1 MTIFVFCL
9 SFISFHLMA
18 IDGDN
23 RCVVCVCVLFL
34 QRTIFFSVLASG
46 GFLVL
51 GGSKAINKWMLC
63 LACALFGMLSCSVDE
78 NEEPWMQPPWIL
90 DWLQKVRLKSICCYF
105 FYLQLCLN
113 RISKW
118 CDGKIFIKH
127 RPNAIASRVFLREWE
142 TIHEK
147 ENERKTKWTKFHT
160 K

>member
-23 RCVVCVCVLFL
+23 RCVVCVYYFYNE
-34 QRTIFFSVLASG
+34 QIFFSVLASG

-90 DWLQKVRLKSICCYF
+90 DWLQKVCLKSICCYF

-118 CDGKIFIKH
+118 CDGEIFIKH
-127 RPNAIASRVFLREWE
+127 RPNAIASRVFLREWDYSRKGKWE
-142 TIHEK
+142 
-147 ENERKTKWTKFHT
+147 ENQMNEIPH
-160 K
+160 